1 MTDLRQ
7 AAQAALEALEATQ
20 RGHWPD
26 DAAEV
31 IDDLRAAVAAL
42 VAERDAL
49 KAQLE
54 TPPEWHSGLK
64 EFGLEAPTP
73 RAFAERMYARWSNRM
88 DTITV
93 ERDVLRRQLGKCLK
107 KNDALRQDAERFR
120 AIRQCRKTVQLYV
133 YEVADDPFSGG
144 WSYKNDPEDFDK
156 FADAAMKEQK

>member
-1 MTDLRQ
+1 VITTDDIMALAAAMLR
-7 AAQAALEALEATQ
+7 AGPNYDGTISE
-20 RGHWPD
+20 
-26 DAAEV
+26 
-31 IDDLRAAVAAL
+31 LRAAVAAL

-156 FADAAMKEQK
+156 FADAAMGEQK

>member
-1 MTDLRQ
+1 MTTRMKITNQ
-7 AAQAALEALEATQ
+7 GPENAAICGTTDQTAC
-20 RGHWPD
+20 
-26 DAAEV
+26 
-31 IDDLRAAVAAL
+31 
-42 VAERDAL
+42 
-49 KAQLE
+49 
-54 TPPEWHSGLK
+54 S
-64 EFGLEAPTP
+64 
-73 RAFAERMYARWSNRM
+73 ERMYARWSNRM